1 MQNVSHALSNIDWS
15 TVNIG
20 CPIPGGARPWTQED
34 RDRLQQVM
42 ARIVAQEQEMRDRG
56 EIE

>member
-20 CPIPGGARPWTQED
+20 CPIPGGARPLDSGGQ
-34 RDRLQQVM
+34 RQV
-42 ARIVAQEQEMRDRG
+42 ATSDGSYRSPRTRNERPRRN
-56 EIE
+56 